1 MLSIKKRRKILRR
14 GSDKAHELS
23 WISFVLEGIQRER
36 GSPGDCYSPLMI
48 KAFIHKVVLSG
59 LWGNVQEDYNKLWR
73 VFENPYVDETFK
85 PKERMPGY
93 KTRWIKQSPEFQIY
107 IYTYPKGI
115 KSPFLIEIIPRE
127 KAEITD
133 WKNMLLFINLWF
145 PGIKV
150 SSVDYAIDEYCYDS
164 ESAERLYWVQLKNL
178 FIPHKQNVNF
188 LGGTAVSYGDR
199 TRMNSVCRIDDV
211 KTYERGPDNLK
222 KGEGWMM
229 ADVNRVRLEYSAPR
243 SVLKKKGISEL
254 ADLIRTPRFH
264 EINKDIYHFR
274 CFSRS
279 KKLPGLGQAYE
290 IPGSNGKLGC
300 FQELHIAYRE
310 NKFTNL
316 SHYSVNIEEFDKLKS
331 SMTREM
337 QRYDAEW
344 VGNRV

>member
-1 MLSIKKRRKILRR
+1 
-14 GSDKAHELS
+14 
-23 WISFVLEGIQRER
+23 
-36 GSPGDCYSPLMI
+36 
-48 KAFIHKVVLSG
+48 VVLSG
-59 LWGNVQEDYNKLWR
+59 IWGNVQEDYRKLQR
-73 VFENPYVDETFK
+73 VFEKPYVDETFK
-85 PKERMPGY
+85 PEERMPGY
-93 KTRWIKQSPEFQIY
+93 KTRWIKQSPEFHIN

-133 WKNMLLFINLWF
+133 WKKLLRSINLWF
-145 PGIKV
+145 PEMLV
-150 SSVDYAIDEYCYDS
+150 STVDYAIDEHCYDF
-164 ESAERLYWVQLKNL
+164 ESAERLYWVQLKYL
-178 FIPHKQNVNF
+178 YVPYRRHVKF

-243 SVLKKKGISEL
+243 DVLKKKGISVL
-254 ADLIRTPRFH
+254 SDLIRTPRFH

-279 KKLPGLGQAYE
+279 KKLPGLGQAYK

-300 FQELHIAYRE
+300 FQELYIAYRK
-310 NKFTNL
+310 NRFTNL
-316 SHYSVNIEEFDKLKS
+316 SHYSVNIKEFEELKS

-337 QRYDAEW
+337 QRFDAEW